1 MNGVRGGSDRGG
13 YHVERGLIVALDVV
27 LGTSIFWI
35 VFILETQNSQR
46 IGT

>member
-13 YHVERGLIVALDVV
+13 YYVERGLIVALDVV
-27 LGTSIFWI
+27 LGTSILWV
-35 VFILETQNSQR
+35 VFTLETQNSQI